1 MQVVAKSGRRAVA
14 IGALGPQW
22 NHSDADG
29 VAGAMAQ
36 SYGAA
41 AFADRWEAV
50 IIGAGAAGKPMDAAQ
65 TLGKYE
71 IRGTLGKGAMGT
83 VYDGWD
89 PAIARRVA
97 IKTVN
102 LPADP
107 DPDTAEQIA
116 RFRREAQA
124 AGRLTHPN
132 IVAVYDYGETAD
144 VAYIVMEFVDGS
156 SLKVPLDNHERF
168 AMTDIQQV
176 MDDLLAGLQFS
187 HDRGVVHRDI
197 KPANI
202 MLTLDGRV
210 KIADFGIARIEM
222 SSMTQAGTMLG
233 TPSYMSP
240 EQFMGQMVDARTDV
254 YAAGVV
260 LYQMLTGERPFDG
273 GLTALMHKVLNT
285 EPPAPSQLAVTA
297 PRGLDAVVRRA
308 MAKRPDDR
316 YPSAAAFAAAIRG
329 ALAASPA
336 QPQGEPEMTLVRV
349 PQARPT
355 QAPSRPVAPADAAS
369 SSMAE
374 AASASGRSRAPL
386 LIGIGVVGVLAL
398 GAGGWFVLGRSPPA
412 SGPPQVSPVSG
423 GPTSAVPAQPVVQ
436 TPPMQST
443 SPGAATQDAPVA
455 APSAPLPLAASSPQ
469 AAAPVTSSPAA
480 SPPDAA
486 SPVAS
491 SPAASLPSTSSPD
504 TSSPVASLSVAPPP
518 RASSA
523 PASSPTAASPTA
535 TSTATS
541 PPAAAPPSASPS
553 GALSTA
559 TVSDVPHPP
568 AAATMAPKVIQ
579 QATTDLH
586 VLRESVT
593 QALVQAPCALAN
605 GLVQDS
611 GTVSIAGYVGSDGA
625 APLRQQ
631 LADVAGA
638 APLDWR
644 VQQVDPV
651 FCSAL
656 GLLRPIAAQAGAPL
670 SGLSLT
676 LAGGQST
683 LHDGQRIM
691 PRVTMA
697 DFAGEMRVDYLGHDG
712 SVVHLYPTLAE
723 PAQHVVARPAT
734 RLAAGAEL
742 SIGDAGQGKPIWE
755 VGPPYGVDMI
765 IAVASTT
772 PLLARSPAQNATDD
786 AAPYLRDL
794 MDGIQRVRGA
804 GGKVSG
810 TLMLI
815 NTLPK

>member
-1 MQVVAKSGRRAVA
+1 M
-14 IGALGPQW
+14 
-22 NHSDADG
+22 
-29 VAGAMAQ
+29 
-36 SYGAA
+36 
-41 AFADRWEAV
+41 
-50 IIGAGAAGKPMDAAQ
+50 PMDAAQ

-102 LPADP
+102 LPVDP

-144 VAYIVMEFVDGS
+144 VAYIVMEFVDGP
-156 SLKVPLDNHERF
+156 SLKAPLDQHERF
-168 AMTDIQQV
+168 AMADIQRL

-202 MLTLDGRV
+202 MLTSDGRV
-210 KIADFGIARIEM
+210 KIADFGIARLEM

-240 EQFMGQMVDARTDV
+240 EQFMGQVADARTDV
-254 YAAGVV
+254 YSAGVV
-260 LYQMLTGERPFDG
+260 LYQLLTGERPFDG

-285 EPPAPSQLAVTA
+285 EPPVPSQLAVTS
-297 PRGLDAVVRRA
+297 PLGMDAVVRRA

-329 ALAASPA
+329 ALAAPPLPSS
-336 QPQGEPEMTLVRV
+336 QDEPEATLVRV

-355 QAPSRPVAPADAAS
+355 PAPSRPVVPAQAARPPVP
-369 SSMAE
+369 
-374 AASASGRSRAPL
+374 AATATSGRSRSPL
-386 LIGIGVVGVLAL
+386 LIGIGFVGVLAL
-398 GAGGWFVLGRSPPA
+398 GAGGWFVFGRTPPA
-412 SGPPQVSPVSG
+412 SGPSQGSAAGSEPAAAV
-423 GPTSAVPAQPVVQ
+423 PTSPALQ
-436 TPPMQST
+436 TPPVQSASSGAAPQGAPIT
-443 SPGAATQDAPVA
+443 SPLGASPPATSSPPGAPPPA
-455 APSAPLPLAASSPQ
+455 APSAASQLAASSPVV
-469 AAAPVTSSPAA
+469 ASSVASLPAA
-480 SPPDAA
+480 SPPSTSSPRATSAA
-486 SPVAS
+486 AS
-491 SPAASLPSTSSPD
+491 SPAASSPD
-504 TSSPVASLSVAPPP
+504 TSSST
-518 RASSA
+518 
-523 PASSPTAASPTA
+523 ASSPTVSSPPTA
-535 TSTATS
+535 APSTS
-541 PPAAAPPSASPS
+541 PPAAAPLSASPS
-553 GALSTA
+553 TA
-559 TVSDVPHPP
+559 SPP
-568 AAATMAPKVIQ
+568 ALVADATPSPQSVTTAPAVTQ
-579 QATTDLH
+579 EATTDLH
-586 VLRESVT
+586 AVRARIARPL
-593 QALVQAPCALAN
+593 AQAPCALAN

-611 GTVSIAGYVGSDGA
+611 GAVSIAGFVGSGDA
-625 APLRQQ
+625 ASLRQQ
-631 LADVAGA
+631 LTDAAGA

-656 GLLRPIAAQAGAPL
+656 GTLHSIAAQAGAPL

-691 PRVTMA
+691 PRVVMA

-712 SVVHLYPTLAE
+712 SVAHLYPTLAE

-734 RLAAGAEL
+734 RLAPGTHL
-742 SIGDAGQGKPIWE
+742 SIGDAGPGKPIWE

-765 IAVASTT
+765 IAVASSA
-772 PLLARSPAQNATDD
+772 PLLTQSPSQNAADD

-794 MDGIQRVRGA
+794 ADGIERVRRA
-804 GGKVSG
+804 GGQVSG
-810 TLMLI
+810 TLLLV